1 MATTRALPGPRGSA
15 LAANEPAYRRDRIGF
30 LRRCQRQYGDVFRLD
45 ATAVA
50 VCDPDLARRVLSDPG
65 EEFRAEGTLLA
76 GARPDRAAGRPLDRL
91 GESPQR
97 TLVDWPYAGDVV
109 DRGPSAALLAGHAER
124 FTGALPALLGEL
136 AGRTVPGVSAL
147 QRLSAAAVAD
157 FCLGRPAGPDPDLA
171 GAIGESALALLA
183 VLDSGTRLPRW
194 VPDAR
199 RRRLRTADRAL
210 SGALT
215 RAVTARLDAPTPDEP
230 GDLLDQVLAEG
241 AGRGSATRALVTT
254 LAGMHAVPGVAL
266 CWLLATVAEHP
277 ETYERIRAEAVER
290 LDSAVAGADPDRL
303 RYTAATV
310 REVLRL
316 YPPTWLL
323 SRRVATPV
331 VLGGWRLRP
340 GERVLISPYL
350 IHRDPRR
357 WDDPDTFSPE
367 RFLGPGTHGHAY
379 LPFGV
384 EPRRTAATGRPA
396 GGTGRLGSRL
406 AMLQLTLTVAVLA
419 RDYDLTTRPHPV
431 LPRFNT
437 LLAPT
442 ELRVRLTARG

>member
-15 LAANEPAYRRDRIGF
+15 LAGNEPAYRRDRIGF

-50 VCDPDLARRVLSDPG
+50 VCDPDLARRVLTDDG

-76 GARPDRAAGRPLDRL
+76 GARPTAG
-91 GESPQR
+91 
-97 TLVDWPYAGDVV
+97 LVDWPAAGDVV
-109 DRGPSAALLAGHAER
+109 DRGPSAALFTGHAER
-124 FTGALPALLGEL
+124 FTAALPALLGAL
-136 AGRTVPGVSAL
+136 AGRILPGVSAL

-171 GAIGESALALLA
+171 DAIGESALALLA
-183 VLDSGTRLPRW
+183 VLDSGARLPRW
-194 VPDAR
+194 VPDPR
-199 RRRLRTADRAL
+199 RRRLRAADRAL
-210 SGALT
+210 SGRLT
-215 RAVTARLDAPTPDEP
+215 AAVTARLDAPAPDGP

-254 LAGMHAVPGVAL
+254 LAGLHAVPGVAL

-277 ETYERIRAEAVER
+277 ETYERIRAEAVEG
-290 LDSAVAGADPDRL
+290 LDRAVAGADPDRL

-323 SRRVATPV
+323 SRQVATSV
-331 VLGGWRLRP
+331 VLDGWRLRP
-340 GERVLISPYL
+340 GEQVLVSPYL

-379 LPFGV
+379 LPFGGV
-384 EPRRTAATGRPA
+384 PHRRATGGRTS
-396 GGTGRLGSRL
+396 GGLLGARL
-406 AMLQLTLTVAVLA
+406 AMLQLTLIVAVIA
-419 RDYDLTTRPHPV
+419 RDYELTTRPRPV
-431 LPRFNT
+431 VPRFST
-437 LLAPT
+437 LLTPT
-442 ELRVRLTARG
+442 ELRLRLTARP